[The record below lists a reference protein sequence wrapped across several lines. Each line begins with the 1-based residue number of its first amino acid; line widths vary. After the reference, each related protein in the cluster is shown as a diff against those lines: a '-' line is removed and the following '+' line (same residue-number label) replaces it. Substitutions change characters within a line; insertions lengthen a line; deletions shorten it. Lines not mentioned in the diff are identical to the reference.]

1 MAWWIWVLVGIGL
14 LAAELVTPG
23 GFFAIFFGIA
33 GLLVGVLV
41 ALGLV
46 PNDAMQ
52 WLLFTV
58 LSVVGVALFRKPIMK
73 AMKLDQAT
81 KPVDAIAGAEA
92 TVVEEVVPGGTGKA
106 ELRGTTWT
114 ARTEG
119 TSTLARGQRC
129 RVERIEG
136 LTLWLRA

>member
-1 MAWWIWVLVGIGL
+1 MAWWIWVLVGLGL

-52 WLLFTV
+52 WLVFTV
-58 LSVVGVALFRKPIMK
+58 LSVLGVALFRKPIMK
-73 AMKLDQAT
+73 AMKLDQSA
-81 KPVDAIAGAEA
+81 KPVDEIAGTEA
-92 TVVEEVVPGGTGKA
+92 TVVEEVAPGGTGKA
-106 ELRGTTWT
+106 ELRGSTWT

-119 TSTLARGQRC
+119 TSTLAKGQRC

-136 LTLWLRA
+136 LTLWLKA